1 MKLLNKYIL
10 VFLLTT
16 LLIFLLGG
24 FVFYNQLQNIISE
37 EANEELYLKKEQ
49 FLKSIEKS
57 ETLPL
62 MNIENANFSIEPIT
76 EKITEKI
83 IDTSIYVEEADENIP
98 YRKLVFNAT
107 NNNQLYKVTI
117 SKSLFESDDLIE
129 TIIQSLL
136 IIAAFL
142 IVIIIGVNYVFAKTI
157 WKPFFKTIN
166 KINTFDIN
174 GLNSF
179 EKENSS
185 VKEFQ
190 ELNKAIENMTK
201 RILTDYENIKM
212 FSENA
217 SHEMQTPISVIRTS
231 IENMLQSENITEKEI
246 SQLESIENAVKKLSS
261 LNKSLLLLTKIENNQ
276 FKETKNI
283 NISDLSKNLIEQY
296 AAIYESKN
304 ISVNTTN
311 SDLVLNINPH
321 LAEILISNLISNA
334 FKHTNVR
341 GEIKIEII
349 DNQFKIANSG
359 APLKISENE
368 IFQRFKKNEETSD
381 SIGLGL
387 SIVKSIADL
396 YGIGLFYEYE
406 GGFHIFSLNTT

>member
-49 FLKSIEKS
+49 FLKSIEKK
-57 ETLPL
+57 ETLSSV
-62 MNIENANFSIEPIT
+62 NSENANFSIEPIT
-76 EKITEKI
+76 EKITETI
-83 IDTSIYVEEADENIP
+83 VDTSIYVEEADEFIP
-98 YRKLVFNAT
+98 YRKLIFNAT
-107 NNNQLYKVTI
+107 NNNQFYKVSI

-142 IVIIIGVNYVFAKTI
+142 IVIIIGVNYIFAKTI

-296 AAIYESKN
+296 AAIYESKK

-321 LAEILISNLISNA
+321 LAEILISNIISNA

-387 SIVKSIADL
+387 SIVNSIIDL
-396 YGIGLFYEYE
+396 YNYKINYSYTSAMHTITVDF
-406 GGFHIFSLNTT
+406 